1 MKKLIFKK
9 GIYTIHFPFLLH
21 NLSPW
26 QEQIASWM
34 LIVKGQFMPRK
45 NVEWGFEINQY
56 GAQISVYKLK

>member
-26 QEQIASWM
+26 QEQIEEWTQK
-34 LIVKGQFMPRK
+34 IKGQFMPRK
-45 NVEWGFEINQY
+45 NVKWGYEINEN
-56 GAQISVYKLK
+56 GAAVNVYKLK